1 MKEFLNANR
10 KGLLAVLLAAVV
22 LVGFRILGVLVYD
35 TNDDAIMAGLSY
47 GYYGLPEG
55 NLVYIHP
62 LLGRL
67 LAGLQRTVP
76 GVSWYLLMEL
86 GILFASMAALY
97 SLVLDREEITWCIPA
112 LTVMT
117 LFLTYALLFQIQ
129 YTKIAGCAAVA
140 GILLLFRA
148 VEKERKWY
156 SYILGLLLAVSGY
169 LLRDSA
175 FFMILIPMSGVGVW
189 YGIRYLKAGG
199 KKKAAV
205 LTGTFVLLFAI
216 CGSLMAVEKMMRDPQ

>member
-1 MKEFLNANR
+1 
-10 KGLLAVLLAAVV
+10 
-22 LVGFRILGVLVYD
+22 
-35 TNDDAIMAGLSY
+35 
-47 GYYGLPEG
+47 
-55 NLVYIHP
+55 
-62 LLGRL
+62 
-67 LAGLQRTVP
+67 
-76 GVSWYLLMEL
+76 MEL

-97 SLVLDREEITWCIPA
+97 SLVLDREEMTWCIPA
-112 LTVMT
+112 LTVLT
-117 LFLTYALLFQIQ
+117 LFLTYALLFRIQ

-205 LTGTFVLLFAI
+205 LTGTFVLLFAV
-216 CGSLMAVEKMMRDPQ
+216 CGSLMAVEKMMRDPQWAHYRQYNALRTELMDYGFPDYGENRRSLSKIPWTLPGRQHL